1 LRFSFE
7 ALSSFDQ
14 INLGSTF
21 LQAVVTLSFA
31 GVQMGVARHFDR
43 PAMRALSKLWL
54 LLAIATVPNILS
66 SWVGAGGQKEL
77 SRALNTVVIAL
88 LAAGIPYVR
97 RATEALASENPPVRD
112 TRRDAMA
119 WALAGLVLHSAAVF
133 GSAALFPDARVV
145 TVTLS
150 RVIKLAVVAI
160 PAQIA
165 WNAYAGAEQH
175 RRAIRLL
182 AFGFSALAVRQ
193 AFSVTLGLRVGMPD
207 VPFGAVVTAVTIEVL
222 AIMCFGVMSLLTNSA
237 EELAVVQRQSATLM
251 AAEARIASG
260 ERMESLGRLAAG
272 VAHDFNN
279 VLQVIKLTTGSLRFA
294 TPRRDDATALDEID
308 DATKH
313 GAALVAQ
320 LLTFAR
326 QQLQDPQRFDV
337 SDRLRALAP
346 MLRRVAGPSVEC
358 EVTISDGAAIVLMDP
373 AQLEQIAI
381 NLVSNARDAVGRRG
395 DGRVTVTFDVLTV
408 GANDPRLGT
417 AAAGDYAR
425 LTVADN
431 GHGIA
436 ADIRGRIF
444 EPFFTTKENGQG
456 SGLGLAMVHGIVRRA
471 GGNVT
476 VDSAP
481 GCGATFAVYLPVLE
495 RVPDIRVGDP
505 RSGRSP
511 TPPVELKAVG

>member
-1 LRFSFE
+1 
-7 ALSSFDQ
+7 
-14 INLGSTF
+14 
-21 LQAVVTLSFA
+21 
-31 GVQMGVARHFDR
+31 
-43 PAMRALSKLWL
+43 
-54 LLAIATVPNILS
+54 
-66 SWVGAGGQKEL
+66 
-77 SRALNTVVIAL
+77 
-88 LAAGIPYVR
+88 
-97 RATEALASENPPVRD
+97 
-112 TRRDAMA
+112 
-119 WALAGLVLHSAAVF
+119 
-133 GSAALFPDARVV
+133 
-145 TVTLS
+145 
-150 RVIKLAVVAI
+150 
-160 PAQIA
+160 
-165 WNAYAGAEQH
+165 
-175 RRAIRLL
+175 
-182 AFGFSALAVRQ
+182 
-193 AFSVTLGLRVGMPD
+193 
-207 VPFGAVVTAVTIEVL
+207 
-222 AIMCFGVMSLLTNSA
+222 
-237 EELAVVQRQSATLM
+237 
-251 AAEARIASG
+251 
-260 ERMESLGRLAAG
+260 
-272 VAHDFNN
+272 
-279 VLQVIKLTTGSLRFA
+279 
-294 TPRRDDATALDEID
+294 
-308 DATKH
+308 
-313 GAALVAQ
+313 VAQ

-395 DGRVTVTFDVLTV
+395 DGRVTVTLDVLTV